1 MIVVIFQPDAMS
13 ATRSSRHQQSH
24 ERILD
29 AAARAV
35 RRAGVAG
42 VGVAEVM
49 KEAGLTHGGFY
60 AHFASRDALLAEALE
75 HAGSRSRDGIRE
87 RMQARTASGE
97 SPLAALLNEYLSA
110 RHMEALE
117 LGCPVAAVAS
127 DMQRTQE
134 QLREV
139 SKSRVR
145 GLAALVETALPPGA
159 APGSAWA
166 IAAGMVGALQLARVM
181 GPDGEGNEVLQ
192 ACREALLAQ
201 YDRPDTQ
208 A

>member
-1 MIVVIFQPDAMS
+1 MS
-13 ATRSSRHQQSH
+13 AARSLRHQQSH

-35 RRAGVAG
+35 RRSGVAG

-60 AHFASRDALLAEALE
+60 AHFESRDALLAEALE
-75 HAGSRSRDGIRE
+75 HAGSQSNANVRE
-87 RMQARTASGE
+87 RMRARLVAGE
-97 SPLAALLNEYLSA
+97 SPLCALVNEYLSGL
-110 RHMEALE
+110 HMEALE
-117 LGCPVAAVAS
+117 LGCPVAAVSS
-127 DMQRTQE
+127 DMQRAGE
-134 QLREV
+134 GLREV
-139 SKSRVR
+139 SQSRVR
-145 GLAALVETALPPGA
+145 GLAKLVEGTLGSDT

-166 IAAGMVGALQLARVM
+166 IAASLVGAIQLARVL
-181 GPDGEGNEVLQ
+181 GAEEGSKILQ

-201 YDRPDTQ
+201 YDRPATT

>member
-1 MIVVIFQPDAMS
+1 MS
-13 ATRSSRHQQSH
+13 ANRSPRHQQSH

-29 AAARAV
+29 AAARTV

-75 HAGSRSRDGIRE
+75 HAGSQSNARVRE
-87 RMQARTASGE
+87 RMRARTEAGE
-97 SPLAALLNEYLSA
+97 SPLRALVSEYLSGA
-110 RHMEALE
+110 HMEALE
-117 LGCPVAAVAS
+117 LGCPVAAVSS
-127 DMQRTQE
+127 DLQRSGDS
-134 QLREV
+134 LREV
-139 SKSRVR
+139 SQSRVR
-145 GLAALVETALPPGA
+145 GLAKLVEGTLAPGVPA
-159 APGSAWA
+159 GSAWA
-166 IAAGMVGALQLARVM
+166 IAASLVGAIQMARVL
-181 GPDGEGNEVLQ
+181 GADGGGNEVLQ

-201 YDRPDTQ
+201 YDHPGLQ

>member
-1 MIVVIFQPDAMS
+1 MNA
-13 ATRSSRHQQSH
+13 ARSLRHQQSH

-60 AHFASRDALLAEALE
+60 AHFASREALLAEALE
-75 HAGSRSRDGIRE
+75 HAGNQGNARVRE
-87 RMQARTASGE
+87 RMRARVEAGE
-97 SPLAALLNEYLSA
+97 RPLSALIDEYLSE

-117 LGCPVAAVAS
+117 LGCPVAAVGSELPRAE
-127 DMQRTQE
+127 DA
-134 QLREV
+134 LREV
-139 SKSRVR
+139 ARSRVR
-145 GLAALVETALPPGA
+145 GLAALVEGTL
-159 APGSAWA
+159 APGVPAEAAWA
-166 IAAGMVGALQLARVM
+166 IAASLVGAIQMARVL
-181 GPDGEGNEVLQ
+181 GPDGGGRDVLQ

-201 YDRPDTQ
+201 YDRPGP
-208 A
+208 AA

>member
-1 MIVVIFQPDAMS
+1 MIAIIFKPAAMS
-13 ATRSSRHQQSH
+13 ATRSTRHQQSH

-75 HAGSRSRDGIRE
+75 HAGSGSYERLRV

-97 SPLAALLNEYLSA
+97 SPFSAMVNEYLSA
-110 RHMEALE
+110 PHMEALE

-134 QLREV
+134 QVREV

-145 GLAALVETALPPGA
+145 RLAGLVESFLPPGA
-159 APGSAWA
+159 AAGSAWA
-166 IAAGMVGALQLARVM
+166 IAASMVGALQLARVM
-181 GPDGEGNEVLQ
+181 GPDDEGHAILQ
-192 ACREALLAQ
+192 ACRNALLAQ
-201 YDRPDTQ
+201 YDRPGAQ

>member
-1 MIVVIFQPDAMS
+1 MS
-13 ATRSSRHQQSH
+13 AARSLRHQQSH

-35 RRAGVAG
+35 RRSGVAG

-60 AHFASRDALLAEALE
+60 AHFESRDALLAEALE
-75 HAGSRSRDGIRE
+75 HAGSQSNANVRE
-87 RMQARTASGE
+87 RMRARLVAGE
-97 SPLAALLNEYLSA
+97 SPLCALVNEYLSGL
-110 RHMEALE
+110 HMEALE
-117 LGCPVAAVAS
+117 LGCPVAAVSS
-127 DMQRTQE
+127 DMQRAGE
-134 QLREV
+134 GLREV
-139 SKSRVR
+139 SQSRVR
-145 GLAALVETALPPGA
+145 GLAKLVEGTLGSDT

-166 IAAGMVGALQLARVM
+166 IAASLVGAIQLARVL
-181 GPDGEGNEVLQ
+181 GAEEGSKVLQ

-201 YDRPDTQ
+201 YDRPATT

>member
-1 MIVVIFQPDAMS
+1 MTFIIFEAAAMS
-13 ATRSSRHQQSH
+13 ANRSARHQQSH

-29 AAARAV
+29 AAARTV

-75 HAGSRSRDGIRE
+75 HAGSQSNARVRE
-87 RMQARTASGE
+87 RMRARTEAGE
-97 SPLAALLNEYLSA
+97 TPLRALVSEYLSGA
-110 RHMEALE
+110 HMEALE
-117 LGCPVAAVAS
+117 FGCPVAAVSS
-127 DMQRTQE
+127 DLQRSGDG
-134 QLREV
+134 LREV
-139 SKSRVR
+139 SQSRVR
-145 GLAALVETALPPGA
+145 GLAKLVEGTL
-159 APGSAWA
+159 APDVPAGSAWA
-166 IAAGMVGALQLARVM
+166 IAASMVGAIQMARVL
-181 GPDGEGNEVLQ
+181 GADGGGNEVLQ

-201 YDRPDTQ
+201 YERPGQQ

>member
-1 MIVVIFQPDAMS
+1 MISIILTGAAMS
-13 ATRSSRHQQSH
+13 ATRSARHQQSH

-35 RRAGVAG
+35 RRNGVAG

-60 AHFASRDALLAEALE
+60 AHFASRNALLAEALE
-75 HAGSRSRDGIRE
+75 HAGSQSNLNVRE
-87 RMQARTASGE
+87 RVRAGAGSGE
-97 SPLAALLNEYLSA
+97 SPLRALVSAYLSD

-117 LGCPVAAVAS
+117 LGCPVAAVSS
-127 DMQRTQE
+127 DLQRSGE
-134 QLREV
+134 GLREV
-139 SKSRVR
+139 SRSSVR
-145 GLAALVETALPPGA
+145 ALAKLVDETLAPGMPA
-159 APGSAWA
+159 GSAWA
-166 IAAGMVGALQLARVM
+166 IAASLVGAIQMARVL
-181 GPDGEGNEVLQ
+181 GTEGGGKEVLQ

-201 YDRPDTQ
+201 YERPGPQ

>member
-1 MIVVIFQPDAMS
+1 MS
-13 ATRSSRHQQSH
+13 AARSVRHQQSH

-35 RRAGVAG
+35 RRSGVAG

-60 AHFASRDALLAEALE
+60 AHFESRDALLAEALE
-75 HAGSRSRDGIRE
+75 HAGSQSNANVRE
-87 RMQARTASGE
+87 RMRVRMDGGE
-97 SPLAALLNEYLSA
+97 SPLRALVSEYLSGP
-110 RHMEALE
+110 HMEALE
-117 LGCPVAAVAS
+117 LGCPVAAVSS
-127 DMQRTQE
+127 DMQRAGDG
-134 QLREV
+134 LRNV
-139 SKSRVR
+139 SRSRVR
-145 GLAALVETALPPGA
+145 GLAKLVEGTLASEA

-166 IAAGMVGALQLARVM
+166 IAASLVGAIQLARVL
-181 GPDGEGNEVLQ
+181 GAEEGNEVLQ

-201 YDRPDTQ
+201 YDGPATK

>member
-1 MIVVIFQPDAMS
+1 MS
-13 ATRSSRHQQSH
+13 AARSLRHQQSH

-35 RRAGVAG
+35 RRSGVAG

-60 AHFASRDALLAEALE
+60 AHFDSRAALLAEALE
-75 HAGSRSRDGIRE
+75 HAGSQSNANVRE
-87 RMQARTASGE
+87 CMRARLVAGE
-97 SPLAALLNEYLSA
+97 SPLRALVNEYLSGL
-110 RHMEALE
+110 HMEALE
-117 LGCPVAAVAS
+117 LGCPVAAVSS
-127 DMQRTQE
+127 DMQRAGE
-134 QLREV
+134 GLREV
-139 SKSRVR
+139 SQSRVR
-145 GLAALVETALPPGA
+145 GLAKLVEGTLGSDT

-166 IAAGMVGALQLARVM
+166 IAASLVGAIQLARVL
-181 GPDGEGNEVLQ
+181 GAEEGSKVLQ

-201 YDRPDTQ
+201 YDRPATT

>member
-1 MIVVIFQPDAMS
+1 MS
-13 ATRSSRHQQSH
+13 ANRSPRHQQSH

-29 AAARAV
+29 AAARTV

-75 HAGSRSRDGIRE
+75 HAGSQSNARVRE
-87 RMQARTASGE
+87 RMRARTEAGE
-97 SPLAALLNEYLSA
+97 TPLRALVSEYLSGA
-110 RHMEALE
+110 HMEALE
-117 LGCPVAAVAS
+117 LGCPVAAVSS
-127 DMQRTQE
+127 DLQRSGDS
-134 QLREV
+134 LREV
-139 SKSRVR
+139 SQSRVH
-145 GLAALVETALPPGA
+145 GLAKLVEGTLAPGVPA
-159 APGSAWA
+159 GSAWA
-166 IAAGMVGALQLARVM
+166 IAASLVGAIQMARVL
-181 GPDGEGNEVLQ
+181 GADGGGNEVLQ

-201 YDRPDTQ
+201 YERPGLQ